1 MVEDS
6 KGIEKL
12 SDDKEDS
19 EESVAIASFNMSR
32 VQLGALRGRSLSNG
46 ANWWRQ
52 ASQGWGGK
60 WSGGWN
66 QTNWTGGYGP
76 ASQ

>member
-6 KGIEKL
+6 NNNEKL

-19 EESVAIASFNMSR
+19 EESAAIAGFIVSR

-46 ANWWRQ
+46 ANWRRQ
-52 ASQGWGGK
+52 ASQG
-60 WSGGWN
+60 
-66 QTNWTGGYGP
+66 
-76 ASQ
+76 